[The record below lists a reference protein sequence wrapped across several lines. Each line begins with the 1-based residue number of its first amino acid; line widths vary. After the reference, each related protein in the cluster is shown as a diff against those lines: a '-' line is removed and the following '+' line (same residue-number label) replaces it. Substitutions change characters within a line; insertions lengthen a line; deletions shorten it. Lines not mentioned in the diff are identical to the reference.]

1 MNRVEFMN
9 ELEYLLQDI
18 PVEDKTDALEYYRDY
33 LEEAGDENE
42 TQAIR
47 EFGSPER
54 VAAIIRTDLN
64 GHLQDGGEFTESG
77 YQDERFH
84 DPRYQVVKHQH
95 LPEAAAESNTSEK
108 DAGDRRRKPLH
119 NNQNL
124 VGTLLKAGIAILLF
138 CILAPVALSVGS
150 GVLGIILLVVCSII
164 AAALL
169 VGVLT
174 LTAGIAAIVAF
185 VLGAGLLFA
194 NPWSGLL
201 LLGASVLLLGAAL
214 IGVALSI
221 LMYMQ
226 FLPFCIRSTVNVFSR
241 LLHRDRRKKK

>member
-18 PVEDKTDALEYYRDY
+18 PVEDKADALEYYRDY

-42 TQAIR
+42 EQAIR

-54 VAAIIRTDLN
+54 VAAIIRADLN
-64 GHLQDGGEFTESG
+64 GHLEDGGGFTESG

-84 DPRYQVVKHQH
+84 DPRYQVVKHQE
-95 LPEAAAESNTSEK
+95 LPEVTEERTTSEHETNHQ
-108 DAGDRRRKPLH
+108 RQKPPR

-124 VGTLLKAGIAILLF
+124 AGTILKIGLGVLLF
-138 CILAPVALSVGS
+138 CILAPVALSVGGGALS
-150 GVLGIILLVVCSII
+150 VIAAVICGII

-169 VGVLT
+169 IGAMT
-174 LTAGIAAIVAF
+174 LVACIAAVAVF
-185 VLGAGLLFA
+185 VLGIGLLFT

-201 LLGASVLLLGAAL
+201 MLGLAVLLLGTAL

-221 LMYMQ
+221 LVYMQ
-226 FLPFCIRSTVNVFSR
+226 FLPFCIRGMVNVLSR
-241 LLHRDRRKKK
+241 LLHRDWRRRK

>member
-18 PVEDKTDALEYYRDY
+18 PVEDKADALEYYRDY

-42 TQAIR
+42 EQAIR

-54 VAAIIRTDLN
+54 VAAIIRADLN
-64 GHLQDGGEFTESG
+64 GHLEDGGGFTESG

-84 DPRYQVVKHQH
+84 DPRYQVVKHQD
-95 LPEAAAESNTSEK
+95 LPEVTEEKATSGK
-108 DAGDRRRKPLH
+108 GANNQRQKPPH

-124 VGTLLKAGIAILLF
+124 AGTILKIGLGILLF
-138 CILAPVALSVGS
+138 CILAPVVLSVGS
-150 GVLGIILLVVCSII
+150 GALSIILVVVCAIF

-174 LTAGIAAIVAF
+174 LAACIAAVAVF
-185 VLGAGLLFA
+185 VLGIGLLFT

-201 LLGASVLLLGAAL
+201 MLGAAVLLLGTAL

-221 LMYMQ
+221 LIYMQ
-226 FLPFCIRSTVNVFSR
+226 FLPFCIRSMVNVLSR
-241 LLHRDRRKKK
+241 LLHRDWRIRK

>member
-18 PVEDKTDALEYYRDY
+18 PVEDKADALEYYRDY
-33 LEEAGDENE
+33 LEDAGDENE
-42 TQAIR
+42 EQAIR

-54 VAAIIRTDLN
+54 VAAIIRADLN
-64 GHLQDGGEFTESG
+64 GHLEDGGGFTESG

-84 DPRYQVVKHQH
+84 DPRYQVVKHQD
-95 LPEAAAESNTSEK
+95 LPEAAEEKNRSEK
-108 DAGDRRRKPLH
+108 GADNQRQKPLH

-124 VGTLLKAGIAILLF
+124 VGTILKIGLGVLLF
-138 CILAPVALSVGS
+138 CILAPVVLSVGGGALS
-150 GVLGIILLVVCSII
+150 IILVVICAII
-164 AAALL
+164 TAALL

-174 LTAGIAAIVAF
+174 LAACIAAVALF
-185 VLGAGLLFA
+185 VLGIGVLFT

-201 LLGASVLLLGAAL
+201 VLGAAVLLLGTAL

-221 LMYMQ
+221 LVYMQ
-226 FLPFCIRSTVNVFSR
+226 FLPFCIRGTVNVLSR
-241 LLHRDRRKKK
+241 LLHRDWRIRK